1 LTYHQFPYIIKPMP
15 KKKKP
20 DLSGFPDETVA
31 AINKFRESSEK
42 AAAMKYGGT
51 VFKVGV
57 AVIIALSVFFVVI
70 YPFTRYPLWPALLL
84 VAMAAL
90 FWFLSRWY
98 KKEAITAR
106 AEAAIAEIELREI
119 AERVST
125 QESERILSAGGVPVT
140 MMELDRLKPSDFE

>member
-1 LTYHQFPYIIKPMP
+1 MTYRSFPYIIKPMS

-20 DLSGFPDETVA
+20 DLSGFPDETVT
-31 AINKFRESSEK
+31 AIDKYRDSSEK

-84 VAMAAL
+84 VALATL

-106 AEAAIAEIELREI
+106 AEGVVAELELREI
-119 AERVST
+119 ADRVSIG
-125 QESERILSAGGVPVT
+125 ERERILSAAGVPIT
-140 MMELDRLKPSDFE
+140 MMELNRLSPSDFE